1 MASSSVS
8 SSWTAKQNKMF
19 ENALAVYDKDTPDRW
34 HNVARAV
41 GGGKSAEEV
50 KRHYELL
57 VEDILRIETGQPP
70 RAHYRS
76 SSSGRSGTSL
86 FLVLLLRSA
95 IRFHNLHSLV
105 FLEHGFSAHVSIK
118 KPEKNSASNRLVLIE
133 EMGSWICLVFAS
145 KSSNPPFQQK
155 PPSLLHRE
163 LGPEPL
169 PPAGRRRRNPALIR
183 SPLDDSFG
191 PPIPTGVATQRHGTP
206 RRTQAEG
213 RDYER
218 VISLF
223 GLR

>member
-1 MASSSVS
+1 MAHQV
-8 SSWTAKQNKMF
+8 
-19 ENALAVYDKDTPDRW
+19 
-34 HNVARAV
+34 
-41 GGGKSAEEV
+41 
-50 KRHYELL
+50 LL
-57 VEDILRIETGQPP
+57 VVHPHTLRTCDPHPDLGAESL
-70 RAHYRS
+70 HRS
-76 SSSGRSGTSL
+76 
-86 FLVLLLRSA
+86 
-95 IRFHNLHSLV
+95 
-105 FLEHGFSAHVSIK
+105 
-118 KPEKNSASNRLVLIE
+118 
-133 EMGSWICLVFAS
+133 LVFAS

-191 PPIPTGVATQRHGTP
+191 PPIPTGVAP